1 MLAELTQLSVTQK
14 HVDAAVRQ
22 LWMGIVDD
30 LLRMA
35 LPRYDDEQVGLRK
48 CYDLD
53 VRYQWDDQLITAQ
66 LLCTN

>member
-1 MLAELTQLSVTQK
+1 VLAELTQLSVTQK
-14 HVDAAVRQ
+14 YVDAAVRQ

-53 VRYQWDDQLITAQ
+53 VRYQ
-66 LLCTN
+66 